1 MGCVAGY
8 IHRVTVANDLDYQ
21 TGNSPEHVTERQDT
35 EKHLWHDVET
45 ISYAGKSEP
54 ISSWRHYYEYFL
66 QYHNGDVY

>member
-54 ISSWRHYYEYFL
+54 ISS
-66 QYHNGDVY
+66 

>member
-8 IHRVTVANDLDYQ
+8 IHRVTAANDLDYQ

-45 ISYAGKSEP
+45 ISYAGKSAELADL
-54 ISSWRHYYEYFL
+54 IMTSS
-66 QYHNGDVY
+66 